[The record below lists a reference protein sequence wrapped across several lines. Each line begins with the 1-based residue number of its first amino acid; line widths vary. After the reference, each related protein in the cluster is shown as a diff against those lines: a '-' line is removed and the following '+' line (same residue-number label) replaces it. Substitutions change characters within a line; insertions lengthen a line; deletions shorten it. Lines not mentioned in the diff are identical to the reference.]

1 MIKVNIYNKQAVL
14 NWSATFE
21 TQELADAWK
30 SQQIQSNSWGRPQRV
45 VRVYESGP
53 SLEQQG
59 ENALDVLNFVEGV
72 EEISNRNYLDYTLKA
87 EYTIAQE
94 DISLQ
99 VEAEKKMENR
109 KKKRAFGEDLID
121 KIAAMNDTK
130 LLNVTQVNAFM
141 SDAVVSN
148 LREHLYAGNIPTFV
162 DILTTSD
169 VSAFFSND
177 EKAFVIAECNK
188 FLTSLEE

>member
-1 MIKVNIYNKQAVL
+1 MLKVNIYNKQAVL
-14 NWSATFE
+14 NWSATFA
-21 TQELADAWK
+21 TQELADTWK
-30 SQQIQSNSWGRPQRV
+30 LEQIQINSWGRPQRV
-45 VRVYESGP
+45 VRVFENGP
-53 SLEQQG
+53 SLEAQG

-72 EEISNRNYLDYTLKA
+72 EEISNRNYLDYTLKS

-99 VEAEKKMENR
+99 VAADKKISDR
-109 KKKRAFGEDLID
+109 KKKRAFGEDMVD
-121 KIAAMNDTK
+121 KIAAMNDAK
-130 LLNVTQVNAFM
+130 LLNTTQVDAFM
-141 SDAVVSN
+141 SNVLISN

-162 DILTTSD
+162 EKLSTSD

-177 EKAFVIAECNK
+177 EKAFVIAECNN

>member
-1 MIKVNIYNKQAVL
+1 MIKVNIKNKQ
-14 NWSATFE
+14 NEIKWSANIKTQGEVDSWIAQE
-21 TQELADAWK
+21 TANK
-30 SQQIQSNSWGRPQRV
+30 SWGKPERI
-45 VRVYESGP
+45 VRVYANGL
-53 SLEQQG
+53 SLEDQG
-59 ENALDVLNFVEGV
+59 ESTLDIINFIEGADSFGNSF
-72 EEISNRNYLDYTLKA
+72 IDYTLKA
-87 EYTIAQE
+87 EYTIEQE

-99 VEAEKKMENR
+99 IAAEKKISNR